1 MGFKHGRVLIKC
13 IFHDGQGQGFCW
25 LTVVFT
31 LHIRREMNGEVWLS
45 FTARAAPCA
54 MDAN

>member
-45 FTARAAPCA
+45 STARAAPCA